1 MSNNILAMPEAA
13 EFSDLFK
20 YATLEEL
27 PPIMWGHRRNV
38 KFGRICEVNIA
49 GCARSMYVSPN
60 DALLETLKRNVFAI
74 DDETYF
80 RIVNENKI
88 SGRRSVKTNKAYVV
102 CSYRKMIKHVR
113 LARIDISSVPHPK
126 IGE

>member
-1 MSNNILAMPEAA
+1 MPEAT

-74 DDETYF
+74 YDETYF

-88 SGRRSVKTNKAYVV
+88 SIVNPSQVFVKPFSLKDSQRA
-102 CSYRKMIKHVR
+102 
-113 LARIDISSVPHPK
+113 LALSLI
-126 IGE
+126 